1 MRNVG
6 IEIEPAVV
14 KKNLR
19 YAYGPDAGGCG
30 LSISVGIGGVSFE
43 RDRGLGV
50 AERNIRGESGVGRI
64 CVDLCSPESDLCT
77 DISGY
82 IGYIGGVQKQSKISD
97 RTSHINHVPTHL
109 FVLSGSFIV
118 CF

>member
-1 MRNVG
+1 MCMRNIG

-30 LSISVGIGGVSFE
+30 LSISVGMGVSFE

-50 AERNIRGESGVGRI
+50 AERNIRRESGVGRI
-64 CVDLCSPESDLCT
+64 CVLTYVVQNRTYARIYL
-77 DISGY
+77 DI
-82 IGYIGGVQKQSKISD
+82 
-97 RTSHINHVPTHL
+97 
-109 FVLSGSFIV
+109 
-118 CF
+118 

>member
-1 MRNVG
+1 MQYT
-6 IEIEPAVV
+6 E
-14 KKNLR
+14 
-19 YAYGPDAGGCG
+19 
-30 LSISVGIGGVSFE
+30 GVRCRSYM
-43 RDRGLGV
+43 
-50 AERNIRGESGVGRI
+50 

-109 FVLSGSFIV
+109 FVSSGSFIV
-118 CF
+118 CFL